1 MPENGEPAFSPV
13 TTKDINGANHVKAPL
28 KICDRILLPEPFT
41 DLFVL
46 SCIVSEAL
54 LEVLRIRNLHT
65 LHFIV
70 KKYVRGFAISDFL
83 PLDSGIWRY
92 GGFNDAGQLHT

>member
-28 KICDRILLPEPFT
+28 KICDKILLPEPFT

-54 LEVLRIRNLHT
+54 LEV
-65 LHFIV
+65 
-70 KKYVRGFAISDFL
+70 
-83 PLDSGIWRY
+83 
-92 GGFNDAGQLHT
+92 